1 MTART
6 AWVIHHSEPTP
17 SYNAVT
23 MLAAFASKNINA
35 QLINFNALEL
45 ANNNLSLN
53 NVVLTPPDFAVFINQ
68 THTILNYEMF
78 EETNSKLDKLE
89 SFENTTFANSPL
101 AHAAAANKINAYKRL
116 IDAGVELPKT
126 EFVDANPDSPALP
139 LMVERIGGFP
149 IVVKWPFGFESMAV
163 KICYDMDSLKTTIQE
178 LKSAAS
184 IKINTV
190 ILQEYVSSAE
200 AAMFCVRVVGDQI
213 FTRMFL
219 GSPYDTSSFK
229 SIVSYG
235 RQQMPCETID
245 AIRQAVLDI
254 KSVLGLDAARI
265 DMFLT
270 DDGVKVCDVNSIGSF
285 LPTDQTHNV
294 NVASLITELVIQKK
308 QRD

>member
-1 MTART
+1 MTAKT
-6 AWVIHHSEPTP
+6 AWVIHHDEPTP
-17 SYNAVT
+17 SYNSVT
-23 MLAAFASKNINA
+23 MLAAFASKNIDA
-35 QLINFNALEL
+35 QLINFNALKL
-45 ANNNLSLN
+45 ANNNLLLN
-53 NVVLTPPDFAVFINQ
+53 NTVLTPPDFAVFVNQ
-68 THTILNYEMF
+68 THTVLNFNLF
-78 EETNSKLDKLE
+78 EECNGLLDKLE

-101 AHAAAANKINAYKRL
+101 AHATAGNKIITYRKL
-116 IDAGVELPKT
+116 IDAEVKLPTT
-126 EFVDANPDSPALP
+126 EFVDATPDSPALP
-139 LMVERIGGFP
+139 LMVERIGNFP
-149 IVVKWPFGFESMAV
+149 IVVKWPFGYESMAV
-163 KICYDMDSLKTTIQE
+163 KICHDMDSLEATIQE

-229 SIVSYG
+229 SIISYG
-235 RQQMPCETID
+235 RQQMPCETIEP
-245 AIRQAVLDI
+245 IRQAALAV
-254 KSVLGLDAARI
+254 KNTLGLDAVRI

-294 NVASLITELVIQKK
+294 SVADLIAELVIQKK